1 MAVAS
6 LRTQKCPTTLEKTN
20 KKKMPTSLLK
30 YKVRAVFPRDN
41 KVTGC
46 SSSLEPQGTIKLTI
60 NLSGGVMQGK
70 KKKKKKKNLGK
81 QSQTG
86 H

>member
-1 MAVAS
+1 MGPAV
-6 LRTQKCPTTLEKTN
+6 RLE
-20 KKKMPTSLLK
+20 
-30 YKVRAVFPRDN
+30 
-41 KVTGC
+41 
-46 SSSLEPQGTIKLTI
+46 GTIKWTL

-70 KKKKKKKNLGK
+70 KNKIKKKKNLGK